1 MRLRHPEPDHHHGD
15 ARRPDHAG
23 PGHGHG
29 PDGDGS
35 EACPGGGSRLNLL
48 LARGRGTSEHAA
60 FERIPPLLEPLGVRS
75 IATDSGEDAADLIR
89 REPVH
94 VAVIDWSV
102 PLRAADPGA
111 GPAGPRLLQLL
122 RRLRPA
128 PPAIVIRPRQP
139 VSRERVRGLHDALR
153 EGAFA
158 VLDQPL
164 DRETLLEVLRRVLM
178 RHYAGHWPD

>member
-1 MRLRHPEPDHHHGD
+1 MQLRHPHPAD
-15 ARRPDHAG
+15 PAG
-23 PGHGHG
+23 PET
-29 PDGDGS
+29 GS
-35 EACPGGGSRLNLL
+35 WGGAGSRLNLL
-48 LARGRGTSEHAA
+48 LARGRGTGDGAA
-60 FERIPPLLEPLGVRS
+60 FERIPRLLEPLGVRS
-75 IATDSGEDAADLIR
+75 IATDSGEDAAELIR

-102 PLRAADPGA
+102 PLRAGDPGA
-111 GPAGPRLLQLL
+111 GPAGPRILQLL

-139 VSRERVRGLHDALR
+139 VSRERVRGLHDCLR

-164 DRETLLEVLRRVLM
+164 DREILLEVLRRVLK
-178 RHYAGHWPD
+178 RHYAGHWPG